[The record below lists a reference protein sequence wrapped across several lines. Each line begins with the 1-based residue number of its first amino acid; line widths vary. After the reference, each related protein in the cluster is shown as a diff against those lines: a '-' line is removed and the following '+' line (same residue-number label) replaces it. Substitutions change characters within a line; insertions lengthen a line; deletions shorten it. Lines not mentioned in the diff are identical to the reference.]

1 MKPTATQKWVKNKRA
16 GGGAVIP
23 CNWLLHVAKGG
34 ESFKKVTKII
44 NAIRSI
50 GSSIDG
56 FQDMEI
62 RVRIKFT
69 FDTCS
74 CGKVQQNLAENLN
87 FTRTLISMS

>member
-1 MKPTATQKWVKNKRA
+1 MKPTATQKWAKNKRA

-34 ESFKKVTKII
+34 ESFKKVTKIT

-62 RVRIKFT
+62 RERIKFT

-74 CGKVQQNLAENLN
+74 CGKVQQNMAEN
-87 FTRTLISMS
+87 